1 MSQDAPRAQGRGY
14 LPAPRPAGGGARE
27 LVHAPRLERTV
38 IAHRGLPSRAPENTM
53 ASFLAAARA
62 GATWIETDVDL
73 LADGTAVL
81 IHDTALD
88 RTTDR
93 SGSIYTLQAADLASI
108 DAGSWFDPR
117 FAGERLPVLD
127 AFIDLLSEHGL
138 HANIEL
144 KPNEQG
150 AVRSLLLVDTVARA
164 LERLD
169 PACQVLVSSF
179 SQPLL
184 MAFHQRHPRYATA
197 VLYEAGAIRP
207 DWLSVAEL
215 CGAGCIHP
223 QDEGLSESMVAL
235 ARRAG
240 YGVNVWTVN
249 SAARAAELFE
259 WGCTGV
265 FTDVADEFGALEG
278 SQHPSRQ

>member
-1 MSQDAPRAQGRGY
+1 MRYDHPAAGHSRDQGPEHAQG
-14 LPAPRPAGGGARE
+14 PAAGGAQP
-27 LVHAPRLERTV
+27 LVHRPRLERAV
-38 IAHRGLPSRAPENTM
+38 LAHRGLPSRAPENTM
-53 ASFLAAARA
+53 ASFLAAADA

-73 LADGTAVL
+73 LGDGTAVL

-93 SGSIYTLQAADLASI
+93 SGSIYALEAADLATI

-117 FAGERLPVLD
+117 FAGERLPLLD
-127 AFIDLLSEHGL
+127 TFIDLLSERGL

-150 AVRSLLLVDTVARA
+150 AARSLLLVDTVARA
-164 LERLD
+164 LDALD

-184 MAFHQRHPRYATA
+184 MAFHERHPRYATA
-197 VLYEAGAIRP
+197 VLYEAGTIRP

-215 CGAGCIHP
+215 CGATCIHP
-223 QDEGLSESMVAL
+223 QDEGLSEEMVAL
-235 ARRAG
+235 ARGAG

-249 SAARAAELFE
+249 SAQRAAELFE

-265 FTDVADEFGALEG
+265 FTDVADELLALEG
-278 SQHPSRQ
+278 PQR

>member
-1 MSQDAPRAQGRGY
+1 MAPQ
-14 LPAPRPAGGGARE
+14 RPLARPTSN
-27 LVHAPRLERTV
+27 VPVLERAV

-53 ASFLAAARA
+53 ASFLAAVEA

-88 RTTDR
+88 RTTDHT
-93 SGSIYTLQAADLASI
+93 GSIYDLSATDLEHI
-108 DAGSWFDPR
+108 DAGAWYSPE
-117 FAGERLPVLD
+117 FAGERLPTLD
-127 AFIDLLSEHGL
+127 DFIDLLNERGVN
-138 HANIEL
+138 ANIEL

-150 AVRSLLLVDTVARA
+150 AVRSTLLAGTVGRA

-169 PACQVLVSSF
+169 PQRQVLVSSF

-184 MAFHQRHPRYATA
+184 MTFHRLYPQYATA
-197 VLYEAGAIRP
+197 VLYEALTIRP

-215 CGAGCIHP
+215 CGATAIHP
-223 QDEGLSESMVAL
+223 QDAGLSQPMVAT
-235 ARRAG
+235 ARAAG

-249 SAARAAELFE
+249 SPQRAAELFS

-265 FTDVADEFGALEG
+265 FTDIADQLLATD
-278 SQHPSRQ
+278 PDR